1 MLRLFLFRHAK
12 ATPHVGGGDRER
24 PLNQR
29 GIGDARRIGA
39 ALASTGLRI
48 DLALVSD
55 ARRTRETF
63 TLAFEQPPGFRF
75 EPRVYFSQHVVHVK
89 YFDALISGRLVIN
102 GAFDSVKEINK
113 NEELSLTFK
122 PSDVADLHAKL
133 VYCHDHYEELCSK
146 YAGVKE
152 YVAQHL
158 TYNAYVKNLRFNTTP
173 SSN

>member
-63 TLAFEQPPGFRF
+63 TLAFEQPPAFRF
-75 EPRVYFSQHVVHVK
+75 EPRVY
-89 YFDALISGRLVIN
+89 DATAATLLGLARGAPDDVQSLMIVGHNPGLAELAVALAGSGDEAAREAIAERFPTASLAIVEFACMRWVEIAPQAGRLIRLL
-102 GAFDSVKEINK
+102 APEFLDAAPAR
-113 NEELSLTFK
+113 L
-122 PSDVADLHAKL
+122 
-133 VYCHDHYEELCSK
+133 
-146 YAGVKE
+146 
-152 YVAQHL
+152 
-158 TYNAYVKNLRFNTTP
+158 
-173 SSN
+173 